1 MITLWGRTNSTN
13 VKKALWALE
22 ELGLP
27 YERKEAGGAF
37 GVVNDADYRAKNP
50 NGLVPLLE
58 DGDIVLWESNAIV
71 RYLAARYGVGTLWAE
86 DPVERAIGDKWMDWT
101 TSSVAGPF
109 RDVFWNMVRM
119 KPEQRDMAA
128 VEKGRDICCGLFERA
143 DAALA
148 EAPYLSGNTFRMG
161 DIPLGCFVYA
171 WFEMSIE
178 RPNLPHLLAWYERIS
193 ERPAYRTAVAI
204 PLT

>member
-22 ELGLP
+22 ELGVP
-27 YERKEAGGAF
+27 YERREAGGAF
-37 GVVNDADYRAKNP
+37 GVVNEAAYRAKNP

-58 DGDIVLWESNAIV
+58 DGDYVLWESNAIV
-71 RYLAARYGVGTLWAE
+71 RYLSATHGVGTLWAE
-86 DPVERAIGDKWMDWT
+86 DPAERAIGDKWMDWT
-101 TSSVAGPF
+101 TSAIAGPF

-119 KPEQRDMAA
+119 APDKRDMAA
-128 VEKGRDICCGLFERA
+128 VTRGLEVCSDLFARA

-148 EAPYLSGNTFRMG
+148 DAPWLSGQSFRMG

-171 WFEMSIE
+171 WFEMDIA
-178 RPNLPHLLAWYERIS
+178 RPDTPHLRAWYERLL
-193 ERPAYRTAVAI
+193 ERPAYRKAVAI